1 MKQEIIYGSTYIVE
15 GRELRLYN
23 GIHSEEGFIKDI
35 LDMGIKMFWD
45 CRLAHNKVYF
55 FTVTL
60 KYPVISNIVQND
72 NDVMVKFCQEMYRQL
87 SYLGLDPAYFWVRER
102 DTSIHNHYHLA
113 LWLNGSKVQ
122 HPQRAVEVIC
132 RLWERYVGLAGCVH
146 YANAYEYAV
155 MLRRG
160 TEEHWDSFLRAFETF
175 SYFAKLY
182 SKETDLQLNCRRYGY
197 SQPKFV
203 KQYAIFKD
211 WEIPLIYRSK
221 SH

>member
-1 MKQEIIYGSTYIVE
+1 M
-15 GRELRLYN
+15 
-23 GIHSEEGFIKDI
+23 
-35 LDMGIKMFWD
+35 
-45 CRLAHNKVYF
+45 
-55 FTVTL
+55 
-60 KYPVISNIVQND
+60 
-72 NDVMVKFCQEMYRQL
+72 RQL
-87 SYLGLDPAYFWVRER
+87 YF
-102 DTSIHNHYHLA
+102 TNNLYHYYQSNSTPDRKYH
-113 LWLNGSKVQ
+113 
-122 HPQRAVEVIC
+122 R
-132 RLWERYVGLAGCVH
+132 LAGCVH

>member
-1 MKQEIIYGSTYIVE
+1 MKTERRLKGSGTLFKRPNGYYVYQFIDID
-15 GRELRLYN
+15 GKTKTKTLRDSD
-23 GIHSEEGFIKDI
+23 GKPI
-35 LDMGIKMFWD
+35 
-45 CRLAHNKVYF
+45 
-55 FTVTL
+55 TL
-60 KYPVISNIVQND
+60 KSEAKKYAASIRH
-72 NDVMVKFCQEMYRQL
+72 DVDTMRQL

-113 LWLNGSKVQ
+113 LWLNGSKIQ

-132 RLWERYVGLAGCVH
+132 RLWERYVGLTGCVH

>member
-1 MKQEIIYGSTYIVE
+1 M
-15 GRELRLYN
+15 RL
-23 GIHSEEGFIKDI
+23 
-35 LDMGIKMFWD
+35 
-45 CRLAHNKVYF
+45 
-55 FTVTL
+55 
-60 KYPVISNIVQND
+60 
-72 NDVMVKFCQEMYRQL
+72 L
-87 SYLGLDPAYFWVRER
+87 SP
-102 DTSIHNHYHLA
+102 A
-113 LWLNGSKVQ
+113 LWLNGSKIQ

-146 YANAYEYAV
+146 YANAYKYAV
-155 MLRRG
+155 TLRRG
-160 TEEHWDSFLRAFETF
+160 TEEHWGCFLTAFEIF

-197 SQPKFV
+197 SQAKFV